1 VAEAVRSSKDCDKRI
16 NRVRDVSRR
25 MLHDRKVEARFDGSV
40 RNIYPTSVT
49 PAEGNA
55 LRKWVMRGNAATT
68 VETGLGYGLSTLFI
82 CEGLLANGHSRILH
96 VALDPFQEKNANIGL
111 QVIEDAGL
119 QAVVEFHSEESQLAL
134 PRFLAEGRLF
144 DLAFVDGNHRF
155 DGVFLDLIYVGR
167 LLRRGGIVVVDD
179 LQLPSIA
186 RATSFC
192 TRNLGWTLEEE
203 SREDESHHWAVFR
216 TARAVDGR
224 PFDHYVDF

>member
-1 VAEAVRSSKDCDKRI
+1 MTSSEDHDKRI
-16 NRVRDVSRR
+16 ERVRDMSDR
-25 MLHDRKVEARFDGSV
+25 MFNERKVKARVDGSV
-40 RNIYPTSVT
+40 RNIYPTGVT
-49 PAEGNA
+49 RAEGDA
-55 LRKWVMRGNAATT
+55 LRKWVMRANAATT

-82 CEGLLANGHSRILH
+82 CEGLLANGHSHIRH
-96 VALDPFQEKNANIGL
+96 VALDPFQERSANIGL

-119 QAVVEFHSEESQLAL
+119 ATVVEFHSEESQLAL
-134 PRFLAEGRLF
+134 PRFLAQDRRF

-192 TRNLGWTLEEE
+192 TRNLGWALEEE
-203 SREDESHHWAVFR
+203 SREDDLHHWAVFR
-216 TARAVDGR
+216 TAQAVDDR

>member
-1 VAEAVRSSKDCDKRI
+1 MRSSEDQDKRI
-16 NRVRDVSRR
+16 ERVRDVSDR
-25 MLHDRKVEARFDGSV
+25 MLNEREVKARVDGSV
-40 RNIYPTSVT
+40 RNIYPRSVT
-49 PAEGNA
+49 RAEGDA
-55 LRKWVMRGNAATT
+55 LRKWVLRANAATT
-68 VETGLGYGLSTLFI
+68 LETGLGYGMSTLFI
-82 CEGLLANGHSRILH
+82 CEGLLANGHSHIRH
-96 VALDPFQEKNANIGL
+96 VALDPFQEKSANIGL

-119 QAVVEFHSEESQLAL
+119 ETVVEFHSEESQLAL
-134 PRFLAEGRLF
+134 PRFLAEGRHF

-203 SREDESHHWAVFR
+203 SREDVLHHWGVFR
-216 TARAVDGR
+216 TAQTVDDR